1 VSPTIILWYLMPVAV
16 VGASLLVRSRSP
28 RHKVVYLSLTLVAL
42 AVALVA
48 AWVVDREGWGV
59 WLFLFLP
66 AALVTGVRLIVAG
79 VTARNPADR

>member
-1 VSPTIILWYLMPVAV
+1 MSLTIILWYLMPVAV

-28 RHKVVYLSLTLVAL
+28 RHEVVWSSLALAAL
-42 AVALVA
+42 AVALVV

-59 WLFLFLP
+59 WLFLLLP